1 MRRSIAFFVGSR
13 AITIGS
19 AAAGFFAASV
29 VFGFVAGAAG
39 NRGANVVFAFLV
51 AVAVGIACTA
61 ARFFDALVIARFIAS
76 TAGNRNARIVFAF
89 LIVAAITIGRA
100 APRFGDARVI
110 ADLFA
115 CAASH
120 LFASARR
127 RVALFIRHA
136 SAVRRASARFRTRIA
151 TGAVHGSFVR
161 WIVFRIARR
170 FQAVIRA
177 SLIHARI
184 ARTFR
189 IARAIAVRRAA
200 SRFIHALVIADFF
213 ARSAAR
219 YRDARSARRTVFVR
233 RAIAVFRAFGRRRV
247 VNASVAR
254 ADFAAGAIGVAG
266 AASRFIHALM
276 IADFFAC
283 AAARYRYAA
292 AARAF
297 FVRRAIGAGLTFGG
311 RAGHASFA
319 VGGCSRA
326 CRFVARG
333 ARRLI
338 PHIRAAFQ
346 RAGVR
351 RPDIIGSA
359 AVAAACA
366 ARTRRAFA

>member
-89 LIVAAITIGRA
+89 LTVAAITIGRA

-200 SRFIHALVIADFF
+200 SRFIHAL
-213 ARSAAR
+213 
-219 YRDARSARRTVFVR
+219 
-233 RAIAVFRAFGRRRV
+233 
-247 VNASVAR
+247 
-254 ADFAAGAIGVAG
+254 
-266 AASRFIHALM
+266 M

>member
-1 MRRSIAFFVGSR
+1 M
-13 AITIGS
+13 
-19 AAAGFFAASV
+19 
-29 VFGFVAGAAG
+29 
-39 NRGANVVFAFLV
+39 
-51 AVAVGIACTA
+51 
-61 ARFFDALVIARFIAS
+61 IARFIAS

-161 WIVFRIARR
+161 WIVSRIARR